1 MHNLG
6 RNIGSSL
13 AAFLVCVLLSSAAF
27 AANDPGSFGRDV
39 RFLDVSSQTYSNY
52 LYLRDTTACDT
63 TAVKCVQL
71 SGSEPFP
78 YRDNNIARID
88 LPGGAANSLLCP
100 TISPSVNIVFRNAQ
114 TTNQHSTASL
124 RVDVTIQSAV
134 LNNPSLINRVT
145 GQAFG
150 GKIEVTNLVRVFE
163 GDTMVPGGTAQ
174 RAITFSRQCVSGLLT
189 IASLQSQYGL
199 SAYQARLVFANP
211 MTITLSAWGTLQNV
225 EELSFTVPFRMYGD

>member
-1 MHNLG
+1 MNKVAIAVAAAAL
-6 RNIGSSL
+6 SL
-13 AAFLVCVLLSSAAF
+13 PAL

-52 LYLRDTTACDT
+52 LYLRDTVGCDS

-71 SGSEPFP
+71 SGTEPFP
-78 YRDNNIARID
+78 YRDNNVARID

-100 TISPSVNIVFRNAQ
+100 TISPSVNIVFRNTQ
-114 TTNQHSTASL
+114 TTNQHSSASL

-145 GQAFG
+145 SRAFG

-174 RAITFSRQCVSGLLT
+174 RAITFSRQCVSGVLT
-189 IASLQSQYGL
+189 LAALQSQYGL
-199 SAYQARLVFANP
+199 SAYQARLIFASP

-225 EELSFTVPFRMYGD
+225 EEMSFTVPFRMYGD